1 MLVVCGGSLV
11 ASVFSEKYSIRFS
24 KVFFVR
30 ARARVLW
37 GECWLLARFV
47 GSGSWWGFCWCAG
60 MVRWALLLLLVRWR
74 AGVAAVLLCCSFC

>member
-30 ARARVLW
+30 ARAR
-37 GECWLLARFV
+37 FV
-47 GSGSWWGFCWCAG
+47 GRVLVVGAFCW
-60 MVRWALLLLLVRWR
+60 
-74 AGVAAVLLCCSFC
+74 